1 MYMFYEGA
9 FYPFELKDAYEAS
22 GTWPAS
28 GVEVNDDVFQSFLTP
43 PLGKK
48 AGAGSDGMP
57 VWVQD
62 DFVTQNLHASALDQ
76 RDLLMSSASTA
87 IQPLQDAV
95 DLDEAT
101 DDETALLK
109 KWKQYRVALNRL
121 DLSTA
126 PDITWPVLPTV
137 QTGS

>member
-1 MYMFYEGA
+1 MYKFFKGQ
-9 FYPFELKDAYEAS
+9 FYPYSIQQDYIKAGS
-22 GTWPAS
+22 WPEG
-28 GVEVNDDVFQSFLTP
+28 GVDVSEDTFVSFMNP
-43 PLGKK
+43 SIGKK
-48 AGAGSDGMP
+48 IGTATDGSP
-57 VWVQD
+57 CWVD
-62 DFVTQNLHASALDQ
+62 DEIDYGYPSMAAIQ

-126 PDITWPVLPTV
+126 PDITWPLLPTDEI
-137 QTGS
+137 GS